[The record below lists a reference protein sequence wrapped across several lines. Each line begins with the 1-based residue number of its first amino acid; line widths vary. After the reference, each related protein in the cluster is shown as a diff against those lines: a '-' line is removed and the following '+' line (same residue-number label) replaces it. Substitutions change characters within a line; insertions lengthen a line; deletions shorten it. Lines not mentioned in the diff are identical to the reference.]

1 MQFNYSPAVQC
12 VGGCNSNIRITEQS
26 CSKNTPLSI
35 YIATLNEL
43 VINWDQFLFFFFF
56 KHFRKIAKSDYQ
68 LRHVCP
74 SVSVSAW
81 DDVARNGRMYMKFDI
96 LLFFKNISTEFNF
109 D

>member
-43 VINWDQFLFFFFF
+43 VINWDQFLFFFFLSIF
-56 KHFRKIAKSDYQ
+56 AKLQKATISFVMSVRPSLY
-68 LRHVCP
+68 LR
-74 SVSVSAW
+74 
-81 DDVARNGRMYMKFDI
+81 G
-96 LLFFKNISTEFNF
+96 TT
-109 D
+109 

>member
-12 VGGCNSNIRITEQS
+12 VGGCNSNIRNTEQS
-26 CSKNTPLSI
+26 CSKNTSLFI

-43 VINWDQFLFFFFF
+43 VINLFFFFF
-56 KHFRKIAKSDYQ
+56 KRFHKIAKNDYH

-81 DDVARNGRMYMKFDI
+81 SDLASHGRVFVKSNI
-96 LLFFKNISTEFNF
+96 LVFFENMSTEFEF